1 MEKLSAIWQSVTV
14 WKFSGLILAILTVI
28 ALVIIYR
35 RVTNLMRN
43 YAIKKAHKQENVL
56 KFLFAW
62 RYSFMFISAFILIV
76 AFSGSL
82 SVLGIS
88 LVFVSTV
95 ISWGL
100 RNPIMNLAAWLLIML
115 RRPFKIG
122 DRIIIGGLIGDVKD
136 ISLNYIFLE
145 QVGGTIGGEEKSGRA
160 LLVPNLYMF
169 NHTIVNYTLDE
180 KYILDEV
187 PVRIT
192 YNSDYFLAE
201 EIMLK
206 AAKQITAD
214 IIEEIG
220 EEPYV
225 RAEFMPSGII
235 ARLRY
240 KVLAIE
246 RQRIHSKIVNI
257 IFEQFAQTDKVRFCY
272 NKGETLFNP
281 KDETQ
286 SPPPQHP
293 KWLEDG
299 LIRPWFSATKPTTP
313 PDGYR

>member
-1 MEKLSAIWQSVTV
+1 MATLSAIWQSVTV

-28 ALVIIYR
+28 ALVIIYKQ
-35 RVTNLMRN
+35 VTKLMRN

-62 RYSFMFISAFILIV
+62 RYAFMFISAFILIV

-88 LVFVSTV
+88 LVFVSTLV
-95 ISWGL
+95 SWGL

-115 RRPFKIG
+115 RHPFKIG
-122 DRIIIGGLIGDVKD
+122 DRVIIGGLIGDVKD
-136 ISLNYIFLE
+136 ISLNYILLE
-145 QVGGTIGGEEKSGRA
+145 QVGGTIGGEEKSGRS

-187 PVRIT
+187 PVRLT
-192 YNSDYFLAE
+192 YDSDYFLAE
-201 EIMLK
+201 EIMLQ
-206 AAKQITAD
+206 AGKQITAD
-214 IIEEIG
+214 IIEEIC

-246 RQRIHSKIVNI
+246 RQRVHSEIVNL

-272 NKGETLFNP
+272 NKGETFFNP
-281 KDETQ
+281 KGETQ

-293 KWLEDG
+293 KWLENG
-299 LIRPWFSATKPTTP
+299 LIRPWFSATKPTP
-313 PDGYR
+313 QLEG

>member
-1 MEKLSAIWQSVTV
+1 MDTLNAIWQSATA
-14 WKFSGLILAILTVI
+14 WKFSGLILAILSVI
-28 ALVIIYR
+28 ALVITYKRI
-35 RVTNLMRN
+35 TKLMRN
-43 YAIKKAHKQENVL
+43 YAVKRAYKQENVL

-62 RYSFMFISAFILIV
+62 RYAFMFTAAFLIIV

-82 SVLGIS
+82 STLGIS
-88 LVFVSTV
+88 LVFVSTLL
-95 ISWGL
+95 SWGL

-115 RRPFKIG
+115 RHPFKIG
-122 DRIIIGGLIGDVKD
+122 DRIMMGALIGDVKD
-136 ISLNYIFLE
+136 ISLTYTLLE
-145 QVGGTIGGEEKSGRA
+145 QVGGTVIGEEKSGRT

-206 AAKQITAD
+206 AAKQIAAD
-214 IIEEIG
+214 IIKETG

-240 KVLAIE
+240 KVPAVE
-246 RQRIHSKIVNI
+246 RQRVSSQMVNL
-257 IFEQFAQTDKVRFCY
+257 IFEEFAKTDKVRFCY

-286 SPPPQHP
+286 PPPPQHP

-299 LIRPWFSATKPTTP
+299 LIRPWFSATKPL
-313 PDGYR
+313 G

>member
-1 MEKLSAIWQSVTV
+1 METLNAMWQFVTA

-28 ALVIIYR
+28 ALVIIYKR
-35 RVTNLMRN
+35 ITNLMRN

-62 RYSFMFISAFILIV
+62 RYAFMFISAFILIV

-88 LVFVSTV
+88 LVFLSTLV
-95 ISWGL
+95 SWGL

-115 RRPFKIG
+115 RHPFKIG

-136 ISLNYIFLE
+136 ISINYILLE
-145 QVGGTIGGEEKSGRA
+145 QVGGTIGGEEKSGRS

-169 NHTIVNYTLDE
+169 NHTVVNYTLDA

-187 PVRIT
+187 PVRLT
-192 YNSDYFLAE
+192 YDSAYFLAE

-206 AAKQITAD
+206 AAKQVTAD
-214 IIEEIG
+214 IIAEVG

-246 RQRIHSKIVNI
+246 RQRVHTDIVDI
-257 IFEQFAQTDKVRFCY
+257 IFEEFAKTDKVRFCY
-272 NKGETLFNP
+272 NKGDTFFKQ

-286 SPPPQHP
+286 IPPPQHP
-293 KWLEDG
+293 GWLSLSIKEG
-299 LIRPWFSATKPTTP
+299 
-313 PDGYR
+313 